1 MNDEQIKIFI
11 QVSNLGSFSKAEKE
25 SFISKQA
32 MLKQINALENEVGFA
47 LFIRKK
53 SGVELTSQGKIFY
66 EGITKILED
75 KKDLLEKCHAVS
87 KKQVIRIGSGEHQVI
102 LDPVNQLFS
111 TFFPEIE
118 LKRIAHPNHS
128 GEWRVDHDIQ
138 DIAETFD
145 LASKAV
151 HDTKYIP
158 LVKVPYMIA
167 MDEKHPLAT
176 QKVIQLEEL
185 TEYLLYIYPI
195 MIRDS
200 YLKKLKN
207 TYKNHERNLVE
218 RDDVDHQVDVAF
230 SCIGTKNLLLTAN
243 PFIYSI
249 EGIVAIP
256 LDTGWKREYGVVYKE
271 PVSLALQKYIELAK
285 KYYKKKSKQES

>member
-1 MNDEQIKIFI
+1 MNDEQLKIFI

-32 MLKQINALENEVGFA
+32 MLKRINSLENEVGFS
-47 LFIRKK
+47 LFVRKK
-53 SGVELTSQGKIFY
+53 SGVELTEQGKIFY
-66 EGITKILED
+66 EGITKILDD
-75 KKDLLEKCHAVS
+75 KKELLEKCHALS

-111 TFFPEIE
+111 TLYPEIE

-138 DIAETFD
+138 DVAETFD
-145 LASKAV
+145 LASKEV
-151 HDTKYIP
+151 HGTKYIP
-158 LVKVPYMIA
+158 LVKVPYMVA
-167 MDEKHPLAT
+167 MDKNHPLA
-176 QKVIQLEEL
+176 KKKIIQLEDI

-207 TYKNHERNLVE
+207 TYKNNEDNLVE
-218 RDDVDHQVDVAF
+218 REDVDNQVDIAF
-230 SCIGTKNLLLTAN
+230 SCIGTNHLLLTAN

-256 LDTGWKREYGVVYKE
+256 LDIGWKREYGVVYKE
-271 PVSLALQKYIELAK
+271 PVSLALQKYLELAK
-285 KYYKKKSKQES
+285 KYYKKKSKQEG

>member
-1 MNDEQIKIFI
+1 MNDEQLKIFI

-32 MLKQINALENEVGFA
+32 MLKQINSLENEVGFS
-47 LFIRKK
+47 LFVRKK
-53 SGVELTSQGKIFY
+53 SGVELTEQGKIFY
-66 EGITKILED
+66 EGITKILDD
-75 KKDLLEKCHAVS
+75 KKELLEKCHALS

-111 TFFPEIE
+111 TLYPEIE

-138 DIAETFD
+138 DVAETFD
-145 LASKAV
+145 LASKEV
-151 HDTKYIP
+151 HGTKYIP
-158 LVKVPYMIA
+158 LVKVPYMVA
-167 MDEKHPLAT
+167 MDEKHPLA
-176 QKVIQLEEL
+176 KKKIIQLEDI

-207 TYKNHERNLVE
+207 TYKNNEDNLVE
-218 RDDVDHQVDVAF
+218 REDVDNQVDIAF
-230 SCIGTKNLLLTAN
+230 SCIGTNHLLLTAN

-271 PVSLALQKYIELAK
+271 PVSLALQKYLELAK
-285 KYYKKKSKQES
+285 KYYKKKSKQEG

>member
-1 MNDEQIKIFI
+1 MNDEQLKIFI

-32 MLKQINALENEVGFA
+32 MLKQINSLENEVGFS
-47 LFIRKK
+47 LFVRKK
-53 SGVELTSQGKIFY
+53 SGVELTEQGKIFY
-66 EGITKILED
+66 EGITKILDD
-75 KKDLLEKCHAVS
+75 KKELLEKCHGIS

-111 TFFPEIE
+111 TLYPEIE

-138 DIAETFD
+138 DVAETFD
-145 LASKAV
+145 LASKEV
-151 HDTKYIP
+151 HGTKYIP

-167 MDEKHPLAT
+167 MDKNHPLA
-176 QKVIQLEEL
+176 KKKIIQLEDI

-207 TYKNHERNLVE
+207 TYKNNEDNLMERE
-218 RDDVDHQVDVAF
+218 DVDNQVDIAF
-230 SCIGTKNLLLTAN
+230 SCIGTNHLLLTAN

-271 PVSLALQKYIELAK
+271 PVSLALQKYFELAK
-285 KYYKKKSKQES
+285 KYYKKKSKQEG

>member
-1 MNDEQIKIFI
+1 MNDEQLKIFI

-32 MLKQINALENEVGFA
+32 MLKQINSLENEVGFS
-47 LFIRKK
+47 LFVRKK
-53 SGVELTSQGKIFY
+53 SGVELTEQGKIFY
-66 EGITKILED
+66 EGITKILDD
-75 KKDLLEKCHAVS
+75 KKELLEKCHALS

-111 TFFPEIE
+111 TLYPEIE

-138 DIAETFD
+138 DVAETFD
-145 LASKAV
+145 LASKEV
-151 HDTKYIP
+151 HGTKYIP
-158 LVKVPYMIA
+158 LVKVPYMVA
-167 MDEKHPLAT
+167 MDEKHPLAKK
-176 QKVIQLEEL
+176 KVIQLEDI

-207 TYKNHERNLVE
+207 TYKNNEDNLVE
-218 RDDVDHQVDVAF
+218 REDVDNQVDIAF
-230 SCIGTKNLLLTAN
+230 SCIGTNHLLLTAN

-285 KYYKKKSKQES
+285 KYYKKKSKQEG